1 MFLVIYGI
9 AKTIHRM
16 PGENYVPLSQ
26 EIWPPRKLLS
36 FLRNATHTI
45 TNYLFDLIHGG
56 RLLSILLPLRFQLR
70 N

>member
-16 PGENYVPLSQ
+16 QGENYVPLSQ
-26 EIWPPRKLLS
+26 EIWPPRKLLL

-45 TNYLFDLIHGG
+45 TNDLFDLIAYYYTDSNTK
-56 RLLSILLPLRFQLR
+56 RV
-70 N
+70 